1 MCAQLWYLIPFSLV
15 LWPWELRCYDLIPK
29 VTPSPSKSRRTDEVA
44 ELQVAVVEDVAG
56 DAPTTNTPEKSSA
69 AAGKR
74 QEPTTGKKLPDPKKS
89 RKGAESSAA
98 QAQLDKKTTEEE
110 LAEELDN
117 LFQDDTDAKTSWPDA
132 DNAKDESKAGDE
144 AQPVVAGAECEDEG
158 DEEKEDD
165 AEDPPVCEMSEQAKT
180 ITEFACGK
188 GSAELFVHDA
198 ELYLKSKN
206 IKTKTVKKD
215 ILFSQDGGKFE
226 RVPAD
231 KEPDFVWDLK
241 KSTKVMYKGK
251 PVSVGDIL
259 KTEKIAA
266 VYGYNYVAKGNKLT
280 PCQDEDGQVP

>member
-1 MCAQLWYLIPFSLV
+1 VCAQPWYLIPFSLV

-44 ELQVAVVEDVAG
+44 EPQVAVVEVVA
-56 DAPTTNTPEKSSA
+56 DDSPTTNTPEKSSA

-74 QEPTTGKKLPDPKKS
+74 QEPTTGKKLPAPKKS
-89 RKGAESSAA
+89 RKEADSSAA
-98 QAQLDKKTTEEE
+98 QAQLEKKTTEDQ
-110 LAEELDN
+110 LAEELDT
-117 LFQDDTDAKTSWPDA
+117 LFDLDAEPSRPDA
-132 DNAKDESKAGDE
+132 DNAKDENKADDDNE
-144 AQPVVAGAECEDEG
+144 AQPEDAGEECEDEG

-165 AEDPPVCEMSEQAKT
+165 PPVSELSEKGQK

-198 ELYLKSKN
+198 ELYLKGKN

-231 KEPDFVWDLK
+231 KEPDFVWDIK

-259 KTEKIAA
+259 KLEKIAA

-280 PCQDEDGQVP
+280 PCQDEDGEVP